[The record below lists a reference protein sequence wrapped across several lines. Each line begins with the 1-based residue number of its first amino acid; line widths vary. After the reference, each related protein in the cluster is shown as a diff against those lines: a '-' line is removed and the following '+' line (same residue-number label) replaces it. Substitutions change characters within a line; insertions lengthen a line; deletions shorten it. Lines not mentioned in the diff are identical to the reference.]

1 MAWEWVP
8 YESNENWS
16 ILLSLIPPP
25 KYVVCDG
32 QKGML
37 LAIRTHW
44 PKAVVQRC
52 RFHVWLNIKAKLTRY
67 PKAVYDKEL
76 INLSLDLLRIKS
88 KKDARSWKKKLKIWY
103 KHNRSFIDQK
113 TVTHVS
119 KITGKERFHYTH
131 KKTRSAYKQLYK
143 LRHDATRFCYRP
155 DKRLPAVSNHLE
167 GGINSQL
174 RNLAKLHRGMRQEH
188 QMKLVEEYL
197 YSRSEVAET
206 AKKPN

>member
-1 MAWEWVP
+1 MH
-8 YESNENWS
+8 
-16 ILLSLIPPP
+16 
-25 KYVVCDG
+25 
-32 QKGML
+32 
-37 LAIRTHW
+37 TH
-44 PKAVVQRC
+44 
-52 RFHVWLNIKAKLTRY
+52 
-67 PKAVYDKEL
+67 E
-76 INLSLDLLRIKS
+76 
-88 KKDARSWKKKLKIWY
+88 
-103 KHNRSFIDQK
+103 
-113 TVTHVS
+113 
-119 KITGKERFHYTH
+119 
-131 KKTRSAYKQLYK
+131 QLYK